1 MTQVPVKLLLI
12 SGSARQG
19 SHNTRLVELA
29 GQLAQAQGATV
40 TSVNLHE
47 LDLPVLNEDLMA
59 KEMPSG
65 ALKLR
70 ELMASHDG
78 VLLSSPEYNALPTP
92 LLLNAFDWLSCVKAA
107 DGLPSGTGATGGK
120 PVGLMAAS
128 PGALGG
134 IRALPIVRT
143 YLSTN
148 FAMVVVP
155 EQLALPSA
163 DQAFGDNGMLIKPEL
178 QAVLE
183 REVASVIRQARW
195 RSTLA

>member
-92 LLLNAFDWLSCVKAA
+92 LLLNAFDWLSCVK
-107 DGLPSGTGATGGK
+107 
-120 PVGLMAAS
+120 VERHRMA
-128 PGALGG
+128 LHFH
-134 IRALPIVRT
+134 RH
-143 YLSTN
+143 
-148 FAMVVVP
+148 
-155 EQLALPSA
+155 Q
-163 DQAFGDNGMLIKPEL
+163 DH
-178 QAVLE
+178 
-183 REVASVIRQARW
+183 
-195 RSTLA
+195 